1 MGSGYLTSPL
11 LLIINTVIDLYL
23 LLVMLR
29 FILQMLRADFYNPVS
44 QFVLRATAPP
54 LKPLRRIIPG
64 IAGQDM
70 SALVLCFLILIA
82 KYFILR
88 GLGVGVTDIANYLAP
103 IGSVSF
109 IGMAIIALADLLA
122 LFINIFL
129 FAVIIQAILSWV
141 NPGNYNPAIGLINS
155 VSNPVMRPIQR
166 FIPPLGGID
175 LSPLFATLFLMVV
188 KMLLV
193 PPIIMIANQ
202 F

>member
-44 QFVLRATAPP
+44 QFVLRATTPP

-70 SALVLCFLILIA
+70 SALVLCVLILIA

-88 GLGVGVTDIANYLAP
+88 GLGVGVTDIANVLAP
-103 IGSVSF
+103 IGNASIVGL
-109 IGMAIIALADLLA
+109 IIIALADLLA

-129 FAVIIQAILSWV
+129 FAVIIQVILSWV

-175 LSPLFATLFLMVV
+175 LSPLFATLFLMVA

-193 PPIIMIANQ
+193 PPILMIANQ